1 GRAGV
6 PFGTRTVFLWGH
18 HLDPVKSEHLRD
30 RWYSFATNVRWF
42 DCFRMSTEKLERYH
56 LEFARIQPG
65 CIVAYAGAISEL
77 AEFVLDNNYQASY
90 PAICVVTG
98 AEKLL
103 PHHRAMIEAAFRRPV
118 RERYGGRDTGCIGF
132 QTKCGRSDFEVDWAN
147 LFIEPETTSPES
159 SILVTKLHADA
170 MPMLRYRIGDAG
182 RFAAGSRPGFPTFTL
197 QEVLGREVDRIWLP
211 DGRWIHGAQLP
222 HLMKDH
228 PVREYRLVQR
238 ADFGLELE
246 IVPKEAL
253 PEASRRAI
261 LSTVRA
267 NLPDLHCDLRV
278 VDVIPHT
285 PPTRARP
292 VVSKVNPALGSLA
305 S

>member
-103 PHHRAMIEAAFRRPV
+103 PHHRAMVEAAFRRPV
-118 RERYGGRDTGCIGF
+118 RERYGGRDSGCIGF
-132 QTKCGRSDFEVDWAN
+132 QTKRGISDFEVDWAN
-147 LFIEPETTSPES
+147 LLIEPETTSPES

-170 MPMLRYRIGDAG
+170 MPMFRYRIGDAG
-182 RFAAGSRPGFPTFTL
+182 RFAAGSRPRAPAFSLSRGLRPGT
-197 QEVLGREVDRIWLP
+197 GRIWVP
-211 DGRWIHGAQLP
+211 PRRWGSGSQPPSPLAGP
-222 HLMKDH
+222 
-228 PVREYRLVQR
+228 PVR
-238 ADFGLELE
+238 GL
-246 IVPKEAL
+246 
-253 PEASRRAI
+253 R
-261 LSTVRA
+261 
-267 NLPDLHCDLRV
+267 
-278 VDVIPHT
+278 
-285 PPTRARP
+285 
-292 VVSKVNPALGSLA
+292 
-305 S
+305 